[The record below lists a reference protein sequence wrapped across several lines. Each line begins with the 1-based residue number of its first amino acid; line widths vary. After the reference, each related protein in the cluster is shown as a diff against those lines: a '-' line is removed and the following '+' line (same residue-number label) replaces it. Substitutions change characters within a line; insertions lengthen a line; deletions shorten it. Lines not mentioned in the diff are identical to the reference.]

1 VRQPVSPLP
10 FLTQLPDE
18 RDPRRITYRWD
29 TLWTLVLVGLLS
41 APDNILALSQWLKN
55 HREVLCLHLNIP
67 DVPAQATLYR
77 FFWHLEQRLDLVQS
91 LLLAW
96 VTACLPPEH
105 RPSLT
110 LLSADGKTLRGSSRP
125 GERALS
131 FLSVFLHD
139 LSQTVLQVPLLE
151 RHEARVLD
159 ELLETVGQVFGE
171 HWLMVLDAA
180 YTERDLAAHITAQ
193 GGQYLLPLKNNV
205 ADLKAWAEL
214 VFTYPN
220 DSTFVDQERRSGQ
233 TWRRTVCVQT
243 ILPEALLDVFPQART
258 LIQRTHEITRRDGT
272 TTTEVRYAVSSALLT
287 AQQAEQVWR
296 THWGIENRSHHRR
309 DTLFREDA
317 CWTRKAAQSLAVLHG
332 VVLTVLHAQ
341 TPYLTALVRRLRS
354 NPLACLQLLGLPSR

>member
-1 VRQPVSPLP
+1 
-10 FLTQLPDE
+10 LTQLPDE
-18 RDPRRITYRWD
+18 RDPRRITHRWD

-41 APDNILALSQWLKN
+41 GPENILALSQWLKN
-55 HREVLCLHLNIP
+55 HREVLCQHLGIP

-77 FFWHLEQRLDLVQS
+77 FFWCLERRLDAVQS

-96 VTACLPPEH
+96 VSASFPPEQ
-105 RPSLT
+105 RPALT
-110 LLSADGKTLRGSSRP
+110 LLSADGKTLRGSQRP

-139 LSQTVLQVPLLE
+139 LGQTVVQVPLNE

-159 ELLETVGQVFGE
+159 ELLVTIGQVFGE
-171 HWLMVLDAA
+171 SWLLTLDAA
-180 YTERDLAAHITAQ
+180 YTQQELAAGIAAQ

-214 VFTYPN
+214 VFTYPS
-220 DSTFVDQERRSGQ
+220 DTPFVDEERRSGE

-243 ILPEALLDVFPQART
+243 VLPEAILEVFPQART
-258 LIQRTHEITRRDGT
+258 LIQRTHDITRREGT
-272 TTTEVRYAVSSALLT
+272 RVVEVRYAVSSVLLT
-287 AQQAEQVWR
+287 AQQAEHVWR

-317 CWTRKAAQSLAVLHG
+317 CWTRKAAQGLAVLRG
-332 VVLTVLHAQ
+332 VVLTLLHSQ
-341 TPYLTALVRRLRS
+341 TRCLTALVRRLRS
-354 NPLACLQLLGLPSR
+354 DPLACLQLLGLPSR